1 MECYKRLL
9 VTIISLLKSFLRP
22 FLFFFFFLFLK
33 RRKKKKKKKNQS
45 TRTLFHCSSLD
56 EFPKYVADNYSRLAL
71 RSKKKRRDVVHSI
84 PRSGIRFPRSPSS
97 RRRATLATGLH
108 RDSFVQSPPLSR
120 PLFHPFHEPLSARHL
135 TTLAVPT
142 FRFFFP

>member
-9 VTIISLLKSFLRP
+9 LVTVISLLKSFL
-22 FLFFFFFLFLK
+22 FSFFFSFFL
-33 RRKKKKKKKNQS
+33 KKKKTKKKKNQS
-45 TRTLFHCSSLD
+45 THTSLPLFSSLD
-56 EFPKYVADNYSRLAL
+56 EFSKYVTDNYSRLAP
-71 RSKKKRRDVVHSI
+71 RSKKKTSRCRSFHPAEWNPVSTLSFLRRT
-84 PRSGIRFPRSPSS
+84 
-97 RRRATLATGLH
+97 TLATGLH

-135 TTLAVPT
+135 TTLARCRP